1 MAGYNNVKYEIVM
14 ANCYTCVCEEIK
26 PCFRVD
32 NSGGEY
38 LSVEFCFDCIQKK
51 FVFDCIQR
59 RSAEADE
66 VEKEEKKNSIA
77 VKAEMYSNLFD
88 WLIEQEFIED
98 CYDDS
103 TAKVLREFTAD
114 DVLTFL
120 RSSCWAHYQN
130 RHKIIYQT
138 FRKKFDL

>member
-1 MAGYNNVKYEIVM
+1 MAGYNDVKYEIV
-14 ANCYTCVCEEIK
+14 ADICNICEERAL
-26 PCFRVD
+26 CFRVD

-38 LSVEFCFDCIQKK
+38 ISAEFCLE
-51 FVFDCIQR
+51 CIQR
-59 RSAEADE
+59 VFTEADE
-66 VEKEEKKNSIA
+66 KERDETVA

-98 CYDDS
+98 CYDDR
-103 TAKVLREFTAD
+103 TAKVLKEFTAD
-114 DVLTFL
+114 DILTFL

-130 RHKIIYQT
+130 RHEIIYQT